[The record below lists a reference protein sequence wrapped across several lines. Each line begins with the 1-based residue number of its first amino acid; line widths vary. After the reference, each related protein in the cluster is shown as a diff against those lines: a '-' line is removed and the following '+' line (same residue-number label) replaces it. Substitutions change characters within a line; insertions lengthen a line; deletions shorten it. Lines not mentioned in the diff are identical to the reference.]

1 MRYILIGTI
10 GASLHTHLPAL
21 PSICLSLACVLGR
34 TKAGEWRLT
43 TFTGKVYHSWDY
55 IHWAS
60 PPNGSDVPLFPQGE
74 CPSFFKLPALVP
86 GWDAHIPNA
95 DKYDIAL
102 PTHVHKRS
110 NGGDYMQVGTY
121 SDGAPNT
128 TGSWIPLF
136 GVGEQRIDAS
146 PGWGLCE
153 SQQHSTVVVAL
164 HPTSC

>member
-1 MRYILIGTI
+1 MNKRTGGPSCL
-10 GASLHTHLPAL
+10 LQAL
-21 PSICLSLACVLGR
+21 AVTRQPNRRCQLRELFYSFACR

-43 TFTGKVYHSWDY
+43 TFTGKIYHSWDY
-55 IHWAS
+55 IHWSS

-74 CPSFFKLPALVP
+74 CPSFFPLPPLVP
-86 GWDAHIPNA
+86 GWDKGSEEAREMVGE
-95 DKYDIAL
+95 L

-128 TGSWIPLF
+128 TGIWVPLD

-153 SQQHSTVVVAL
+153 
-164 HPTSC
+164 